1 MSYYNLPNVTQALF
15 RDHLSRLF
23 ALPSNIP
30 CLFLDHNRSSYNFK
44 PHLVFSFCARVV
56 WLDVCIEF
64 TNLIKVVVDVDVS
77 RCHYQIFNLRNI
89 REIHLFNRYVFI
101 LLTKMRTKTRT
112 FLSTWYIFNV
122 QKCTHTDF
130 PLVSYIVI
138 GFHEKPENFYREK
151 PSVALVTGHLLTF
164 LVVLSLVGL
173 VTTQILICEN
183 QIIWR
188 LEILLGTIVAALL
201 KIKCNGRFV

>member
-1 MSYYNLPNVTQALF
+1 MEYSLPVSWSQ
-15 RDHLSRLF
+15 S
-23 ALPSNIP
+23 
-30 CLFLDHNRSSYNFK
+30 FLIFFK
-44 PHLVFSFCARVV
+44 PRLVFSFSARVG
-56 WLDVCIEF
+56 WRDVFTEF
-64 TNLIKVVVDVDVS
+64 TNLLKVDVDVNG
-77 RCHYQIFNLRNI
+77 CHYWIFNLRNI

-112 FLSTWYIFNV
+112 FLSTWCIFNV

-138 GFHEKPENFYREK
+138 GFHEKPENHREK
-151 PSVALVTGHLLTF
+151 RSVALVTGHLLTF

-183 QIIWR
+183 QIRWR

>member
-1 MSYYNLPNVTQALF
+1 MEYSLPVSWSQ
-15 RDHLSRLF
+15 S
-23 ALPSNIP
+23 
-30 CLFLDHNRSSYNFK
+30 FLIFFK
-44 PHLVFSFCARVV
+44 PRLVFSFSARVG
-56 WLDVCIEF
+56 WRDVFTEF
-64 TNLIKVVVDVDVS
+64 TNLLKVDVDVNG
-77 RCHYQIFNLRNI
+77 CHYWIFNLRNI

-101 LLTKMRTKTRT
+101 FLTKMRTKTRT

-151 PSVALVTGHLLTF
+151 PSVALVTGHLSTF

-183 QIIWR
+183 QIRWR
-188 LEILLGTIVAALL
+188 LEIILGTIVAALL